1 MKNTSKYL
9 IYYLSLFFWFAVVF
23 LYFLPPVYYIFALDF
38 ILTLIII
45 FKLVKNEEFKVNRGV
60 AQGFLLIFVVFS
72 ILIPFYSPVFPPFIF
87 VSLIVFLF
95 LFYISDI
102 KLIYLKTILMIL
114 PFVAIPYS
122 LLFKQKE
129 FSFIYK
135 NNSILGFLFLLGIVF
150 FRKDRLMLGIFLFS
164 SLLTFSKS
172 TYLALSLLIIYYAY
186 SELKLK
192 AKKYLFGIA
201 FILLILVAL
210 FYKATVSE
218 PFFGGRLNIWK
229 TAIKTGTKNLP
240 LGVGGFNFS
249 FYSDQYKMA
258 KKTDI
263 GKNFEFYREYLKG
276 RKILKVYNIK
286 RVRYEHNLYLKLFAE
301 YGIFGIILAFV
312 LIFLFFKIFENK
324 EDEKKYLAIIMLIFS
339 CIQNFSLSYVFILP
353 FLLTILSPIE
363 KKEFSL
369 KRQEVFFLINVYILL
384 FSFPLFLNEFFIRK
398 GEVELSKK
406 IINFDY
412 RPDYIKFN
420 GDFKIL
426 KNNPNLKNLYRLK
439 IEGERSLILNRRLKS
454 VYSILSFSF
463 YNFMRENDKN
473 TLIGK
478 EAYSYAKEWL
488 RLEPS
493 SPIALLHMG
502 KIFVKEG
509 RLEEAE
515 EFVEKALEFEPFYLN
530 ALYNLKNIYR
540 FKGKSDKVALLER
553 VIKKIMKEREK
564 YRFLGSA
571 PYEKI
576 ILGYY

>member
-218 PFFGGRLNIWK
+218 PFFGGRLKIWK